1 MSIILIH
8 TLIQL
13 VGLFICKGSAL
24 RLQCIQN
31 HFSYNFL
38 IVIVREGNTSLRE
51 MKPIPFLK
59 LRDLL
64 ELGYVSVGYVIHALD
79 ALKELIAVLHNHQLV
94 VANQTFFL
102 ELDCRTHTQIILYGT
117 LV

>member
-13 VGLFICKGSAL
+13 VGLLVCKGSTL
-24 RLQCIQN
+24 RLQCIEN
-31 HFSYNFL
+31 HFCHDLL
-38 IVIVREGNTSLRE
+38 IVIVREGNTSLRK

-64 ELGYVSVGYVIHALD
+64 ELGYVSVGYVIHSLD
-79 ALKELIAVLHNHQLV
+79 AFKELITVLHNHQLV
-94 VANQTFFL
+94 VAHQTFFL